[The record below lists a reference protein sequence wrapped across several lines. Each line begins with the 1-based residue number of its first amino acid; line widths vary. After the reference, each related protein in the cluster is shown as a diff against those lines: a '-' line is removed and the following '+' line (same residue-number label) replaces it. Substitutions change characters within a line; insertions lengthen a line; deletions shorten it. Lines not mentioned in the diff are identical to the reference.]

1 MSSVIHSSRTPLLCL
16 WLALII
22 TFAVTRIVTA
32 RIRRGSTDLRNWNIG
47 GIHVHH
53 QVFGIMIMIIAG
65 GLQFAYAP
73 TGPAADGLAAAFGIG
88 AALTLD
94 EFALWLRLDDVYWSA
109 EGRSSVDA
117 VFIAIALTGLLLSDF
132 TPLGL
137 GDLSSGIS
145 WQASLAVL
153 LNLCFVLIAIRKG
166 KAVIGAVGVMVPFI
180 ALFAALRLA
189 KPSSPWARSRYAAG
203 SKKMLRAQR
212 RFGPAYQARWNRVRD
227 LVGRMTAIPAD
238 GATPTRP
245 LVAEDQQRTP
255 DQSR

>member
-1 MSSVIHSSRTPLLCL
+1 VSVVIHGSRTPLLCL

-22 TFAVTRIVTA
+22 TFAITRIVTA
-32 RIRRGSTDLRNWNIG
+32 KIRSGSTELRNWNIG
-47 GIHVHH
+47 GVHVHH

-65 GLQFAYAP
+65 ALQFAYAP
-73 TGPAADGLAAAFGIG
+73 SGPAADGLAAAFGIG

-109 EGRSSVDA
+109 EGRTSVDA

-137 GDLSSGIS
+137 GDFSAGIS
-145 WQASLAVL
+145 WEASVAVL
-153 LNLCFVLIAIRKG
+153 LNLCFVLIAIYKG

-180 ALFAALRLA
+180 ALFAAVRLA
-189 KPSSPWARSRYAAG
+189 KPGSPWARSRYVPG
-203 SKKMLRAQR
+203 SRKMLRAQH

-227 LVGRMTAIPAD
+227 LIGRMALVQTD
-238 GATPTRP
+238 GAGPTQP
-245 LVAEDQQRTP
+245 VVSDEQPRTP
-255 DQSR
+255 GGPR